1 MSKMNIPNRLTVLRI
16 IMIPFVMAFILI
28 PLEGQVW
35 HYFVAAVLFLI
46 ETITDFIDGSM
57 ARKYNIVTNFGKFLD
72 PLADKF
78 LVFGTFLA
86 MLGSDIPKFNDMK
99 FTIAISLAIMVFR
112 ELAVTSVRLVAKN
125 SDGTVIAAAMLGKI
139 KTFSQSVCI
148 IYMLV
153 SDVVFPPSL
162 GAFFEYHVMDYI
174 LLIFTVIM
182 KIISGFQYMQKYFK
196 YIDPTA

>member
-16 IMIPFVMAFILI
+16 IMIPFVMAFILL

-35 HYFVAAVLFLI
+35 HYFVAALLFLI
-46 ETITDFIDGSM
+46 ATITDFIDGSL
-57 ARKYNIVTNFGKFLD
+57 ARKHNIVTNFGKFLD

-162 GAFFEYHVMDYI
+162 GFVFEYHIIDYVC
-174 LLIFTVIM
+174 LIFTVVM
-182 KIISGFQYMQKYFK
+182 TIISGLQYMQKYFK
-196 YIDPTA
+196 YIDPTE